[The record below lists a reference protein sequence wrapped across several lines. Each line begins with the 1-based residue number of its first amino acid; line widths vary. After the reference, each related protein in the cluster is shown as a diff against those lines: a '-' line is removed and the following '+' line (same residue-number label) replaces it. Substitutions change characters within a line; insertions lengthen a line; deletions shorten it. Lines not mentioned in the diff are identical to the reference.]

1 MTDVEEKFA
10 LIEAKMKAEGLG
22 AAAIQSFKHSY
33 ALLLS
38 GETGIISE
46 DSIKPA
52 TAVPKLEE
60 IKEQLKPNMDL
71 LKETAVVKLNGGLGT
86 GMGLDKAKSLLPVKD
101 GDCFLDL
108 IAKQVV
114 DMREAYGGVRFMLM
128 NSFSTSD
135 DTMAFLKKY
144 PKLASD
150 SSIEF
155 VQNKVPKLDKA
166 TNMPASC
173 PSVPDNEWCPPGH
186 GDIYAALCGSGKLDE
201 LLSAGMK
208 YMCVSNSDNL
218 GATLDVDLLS
228 YFAESGAPFMM
239 EVCERTEN
247 DKKGGHLAARKEDN
261 QLILRESAQCADA
274 DEKEF
279 QNIEKHMFFNTN
291 TLWIR
296 LEALKTLVDASG
308 GALKLPVILNGKT
321 VDPKDDSST
330 AVWQLETA
338 MGAAIELF
346 PGAIA
351 VAVPRTRFAPVKKCS
366 DLFLLR
372 SDAYVI
378 ENYKPVL
385 APGVAKAPTIDL
397 DSKKFKMVPQLDK
410 ATEAG
415 VPSMKACTKLVVKG
429 NVSFSAGTVFEGEV
443 TITNTS
449 GDALPLP
456 AGTYKDQSVTLP

>member
-1 MTDVEEKFA
+1 MTEVEEKFA
-10 LIEAKMKAEGLG
+10 PIQAKMEAEGLPPS
-22 AAAIQSFKHSY
+22 AIQSFKHSFG
-33 ALLLS
+33 LLLS
-38 GETGIISE
+38 GETGMISE
-46 DSIKPA
+46 DSILPA
-52 TAVPKLEE
+52 TSVPKLDE
-60 IKEQLKPNMDL
+60 IKEQIKPNMDL
-71 LKETAVVKLNGGLGT
+71 LKATAVVKLNGGLGT

-114 DMREAYGGVRFMLM
+114 DMREAYGGVKFMLM
-128 NSFSTSD
+128 NSFSTSE
-135 DTMAFLKKY
+135 DTMTFLKKY

-155 VQNKVPKLDKA
+155 VQNKVPKLEKA
-166 TNMPASC
+166 TSVPAAC

-186 GDIYAALCGSGKLDE
+186 GDIYAALTGSGKLDE

-239 EVCERTEN
+239 EVCARTEN
-247 DKKGGHLAARKEDN
+247 DKKGGHLAARKEDS

-279 QNIEKHMFFNTN
+279 QNIEKHRFFNTN
-291 TLWIR
+291 TLWLR
-296 LEALKTLVDASG
+296 LDALKDLVDASG
-308 GALKLPVILNGKT
+308 GALKLPVIMNGKT
-321 VDPKDDSST
+321 VDPKDESST
-330 AVWQLETA
+330 PVWQLETA

-346 PGAIA
+346 QGAIA
-351 VAVPRTRFAPVKKCS
+351 VEVPRTRFAPVKKCS

-397 DSKKFKMVPQLDK
+397 DGKKFKMVPQLDA
-410 ATEAG
+410 ATTEG

-429 NVSFSAGTVFEGEV
+429 AVTFSAGTVFEGEV
-443 TITNTS
+443 TITNSS
-449 GDALPLP
+449 GEAVTLP
-456 AGTYKDQSVTLP
+456 AGTYKDQSVSLP